1 MNYLCLYILY
11 SIMDAG
17 SAYIYAGSREINNIK
32 I

>member
-1 MNYLCLYILY
+1 MSMNYYILY
-11 SIMDAG
+11 SILDAG